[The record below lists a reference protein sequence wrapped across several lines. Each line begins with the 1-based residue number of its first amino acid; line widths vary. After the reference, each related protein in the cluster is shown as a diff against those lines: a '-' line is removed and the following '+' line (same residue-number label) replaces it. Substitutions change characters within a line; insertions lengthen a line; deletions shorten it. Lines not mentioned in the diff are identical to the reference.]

1 MEIDRKQF
9 LNNKWYNKY
18 SAALALA
25 IIRILKE
32 KEIVVDE
39 YLDDLIQFGQDP
51 LKANIKNLKNISKTK
66 NIPGLT
72 RMLEMVTDMTSRGKK
87 HEYLSAI
94 IIQMN
99 FSVIFGIYNNPIRN
113 INIMEAL
120 IEQKPQRKYR
130 PTIS

>member
-66 NIPGLT
+66 
-72 RMLEMVTDMTSRGKK
+72 
-87 HEYLSAI
+87 
-94 IIQMN
+94 
-99 FSVIFGIYNNPIRN
+99 
-113 INIMEAL
+113 
-120 IEQKPQRKYR
+120 KYTWTYQNAR
-130 PTIS
+130 DGHRHDK

>member
-51 LKANIKNLKNISKTK
+51 LKANIKN
-66 NIPGLT
+66 
-72 RMLEMVTDMTSRGKK
+72 
-87 HEYLSAI
+87 
-94 IIQMN
+94 
-99 FSVIFGIYNNPIRN
+99 
-113 INIMEAL
+113 
-120 IEQKPQRKYR
+120 
-130 PTIS
+130 